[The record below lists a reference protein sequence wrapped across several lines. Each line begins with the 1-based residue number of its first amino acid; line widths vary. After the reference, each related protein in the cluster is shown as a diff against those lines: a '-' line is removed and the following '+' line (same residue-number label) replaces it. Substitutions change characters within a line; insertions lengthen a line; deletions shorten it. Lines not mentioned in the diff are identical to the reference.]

1 MTKTIAIIGSHG
13 LYANYGGWDELVNN
27 LAERK
32 PEDTHYIVFNSADAP
47 PHKQIPEGITVRQ
60 LKLRADGYQGILYD
74 FWSIFESYWKV
85 DAILLLGVQG
95 IPIVPFL
102 RLFKKVRI
110 VSNVGGIEWLRPKF
124 GFLQKQYLKWC
135 FNLSMVYSSIVILD
149 NSYHLDFV
157 PKKIKAKVKVLPYG
171 GEIDTSLEITEEL
184 EQKYPFI
191 RSDYFLSVSRVLEDN
206 QIAPLCESFVNSK
219 YMLVLISNLSTSQ
232 YGKQILQDYGN
243 LPNIVLIDGLYIK
256 PELDLVRR
264 HCKAYIHTHTLCGTA
279 PSLVEMMI
287 AQRPLISID
296 NPQNRFTLQGEG
308 YLFTSFPQVH
318 QLLNR
323 GEDLSRYIASRE
335 VCDRYSWQRVV
346 KEYESCFNP
355 LNIQ

>member
-74 FWSIFESYWKV
+74 FWSIFESFWKV
-85 DAILLLGVQG
+85 DTILLLGVQG
-95 IPIVPFL
+95 IPIIPIL

-124 GFLQKQYLKWC
+124 GFFQKQYLRWC
-135 FNLSMVYSSIVILD
+135 FNLSMIYSDVVILD
-149 NSYHLDFV
+149 NQYHLEFL
-157 PKKIKAKVKVLPYG
+157 PPKVKAIVKVIPYG
-171 GEIDTSLEITEEL
+171 GEINTSLELTKDL

-191 RSDYFLSVSRVLEDN
+191 REEYFLSVSRSLEDN
-206 QIAPLCESFVNSK
+206 QIGPLCESFKGSPHK
-219 YMLVLISNLSTSQ
+219 LVVISNLSSTP
-232 YGKQILQDYGN
+232 YGKRILLDYSSI
-243 LPNIVLIDGLYIK
+243 PNIVLIDGLYNK
-256 PELDLVRR
+256 PELDFVRR
-264 HCKAYIHTHTLCGTA
+264 FCKAYIHTHTLCGTA

-287 AQRPLISID
+287 AQRPIFTID
-296 NPQNRFTLQGEG
+296 NPQNRFTLNGEG
-308 YLFTSFPQVH
+308 YYFSDFSEVQ
-318 QLLNR
+318 
-323 GEDLSRYIASRE
+323 EMLSKNDELERFIPSLTTCNKYDWKVI
-335 VCDRYSWQRVV
+335 VD
-346 KEYESCFNP
+346 EYESC
-355 LNIQ
+355 LI